1 MAFDTFS
8 FRYMAVSL
16 NHAEMAFLTGYPS
29 RDILSVIEVPALDLN
44 IPFGLDM
51 AGSAAPDGTRNAFL
65 LPFWPRLI
73 IVTDEA
79 VDLMNSEMQPL
90 NKLSVA
96 TCAAELHPPPELTQ
110 VLSVRERH
118 ILIDHISLEVF
129 DLMTSLLEAARVA
142 DLGVGRAGPLPRQEV
157 SQ

>member
-44 IPFGLDM
+44 IPLGLDM

-65 LPFWPRLI
+65 LPLRTRLV

-79 VDLMNSEMQPL
+79 VDFVNGQVQSL
-90 NKLSVA
+90 NKFSVA
-96 TCAAELHPPPELTQ
+96 ACAAQFHPPPQFT
-110 VLSVRERH
+110 
-118 ILIDHISLEVF
+118 
-129 DLMTSLLEAARVA
+129 
-142 DLGVGRAGPLPRQEV
+142 
-157 SQ
+157 

>member
-44 IPFGLDM
+44 IPLGLDM

-65 LPFWPRLI
+65 LPLRTRLV

-79 VDLMNSEMQPL
+79 VDFVNRQMQPL
-90 NKLSVA
+90 NKLSMA
-96 TCAAELHPPPELTQ
+96 TRAAELHSP
-110 VLSVRERH
+110 
-118 ILIDHISLEVF
+118 
-129 DLMTSLLEAARVA
+129 
-142 DLGVGRAGPLPRQEV
+142 
-157 SQ
+157 SQLA